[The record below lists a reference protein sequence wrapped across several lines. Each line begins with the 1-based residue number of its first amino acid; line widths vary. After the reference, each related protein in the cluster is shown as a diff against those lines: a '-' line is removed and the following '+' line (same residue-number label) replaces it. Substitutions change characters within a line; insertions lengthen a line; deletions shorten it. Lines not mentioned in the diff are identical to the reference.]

1 MNGNDKAELFRT
13 HPDYV
18 IYVPDGRGTGGLP
31 DVANEHFLVFRRG
44 DGTLAAVW
52 TQSGF
57 EGECNQHIVFASSDS
72 RGRVWSPPRIIAGGS
87 PDPATGRGMCSW
99 GFPLVSRSGRIYVLY
114 SKHMGIND
122 IFTHTTGLL
131 HGIFSDDGGESWS
144 AEEAVTLPRTIWD
157 HPDPAVPPNCIV
169 WQKPLRFWD

>member
-72 RGRVWSPPRIIAGGS
+72 RGRVWSPDRKS
-87 PDPATGRGMCSW
+87 
-99 GFPLVSRSGRIYVLY
+99 VV
-114 SKHMGIND
+114 
-122 IFTHTTGLL
+122 
-131 HGIFSDDGGESWS
+131 
-144 AEEAVTLPRTIWD
+144 
-157 HPDPAVPPNCIV
+157 
-169 WQKPLRFWD
+169 

>member
-57 EGECNQHIVFASSDS
+57 EG
-72 RGRVWSPPRIIAGGS
+72 
-87 PDPATGRGMCSW
+87 
-99 GFPLVSRSGRIYVLY
+99 
-114 SKHMGIND
+114 
-122 IFTHTTGLL
+122 
-131 HGIFSDDGGESWS
+131 
-144 AEEAVTLPRTIWD
+144 
-157 HPDPAVPPNCIV
+157 
-169 WQKPLRFWD
+169 